1 MATYPLNL
9 GGRAWGLDM
18 VMLVFPVMAE
28 TGVKE
33 PFVASRAAIRLLKQ
47 HMAKNPI
54 FEADSSRM
62 EELFAAT
69 IGTTRASIA

>member
-1 MATYPLNL
+1 
-9 GGRAWGLDM
+9 M
-18 VMLVFPVMAE
+18 VMLAFPVMAE

-33 PFVASRAAIRLLKQ
+33 PLVASRAAIRLLKQ

-54 FEADSSRM
+54 FEAASSRT

-69 IGTTRASIA
+69 IGTTRAFIA